1 MDQKPTQLDIEV
13 IKTMIQS
20 GTTLTKIANAM
31 STSVAQIDQLITRL
45 NLEKPADVRRRLRE
59 EAKPIG
65 PSERKLAIE
74 LRNDEIVE
82 RLYAGAEVTA
92 LAKEFGLSRET
103 IHKMR
108 RELELPSSSQMKRDE
123 TDKVIGEISDWVRS
137 HPGCTPAEISEFIEI
152 AENEVEALIDRSVK
166 HLVLGVNVKSQTS
179 ILSTK
184 WTQDQTFLALQKAAN
199 RLSPLTREN
208 YDNFRHEG
216 VVSGPSG
223 IRIIQIYGKWSKACE
238 LAGVESGAAVRANYK
253 RNLTREEMSEY
264 LGEYLI
270 TCTTASADAYDAWA
284 RKEVGAP
291 SLGTLRNE
299 FGKWNEACDEALRQ
313 LRYMWEEQEI

>member
-59 EAKPIG
+59 EAKPTG

-108 RELELPSSSQMKRDE
+108 RALDLPSSSQMKRE
-123 TDKVIGEISDWVRS
+123 EADKVIGEISDWVHS
-137 HPGCTPAEISEFIEI
+137 HPGCTPAEISAFSEI

-238 LAGVESGAAVRANYK
+238 LAGVESGAAMRANYK

-313 LRYMWEEQEI
+313 LRYMWEEQGL

>member
-1 MDQKPTQLDIEV
+1 MHQRPTQEDIET

-31 STSVAQIDQLITRL
+31 SASVTYIDHLITLL

-59 EAKPIG
+59 EAKPTG
-65 PSERKLAIE
+65 PSERKLAIQ

-82 RLYAGAEVTA
+82 RLYAGAEVPA
-92 LAKEFGLSRET
+92 LAKEFGLSGET
-103 IHKMR
+103 VHKMR
-108 RELELPSSSQMKRDE
+108 RELDLPSTSQMKKNE
-123 TDKVIGEISDWVRS
+123 ADKISAEISEWVRS
-137 HPGCTPAEISEFIEI
+137 HPGCTPAEIAEFIEI
-152 AENEVEALIDRSVK
+152 AESKVEALIYRSVK

-179 ILSTK
+179 ILSTT

-199 RLSPLTREN
+199 RLSPLTRGN
-208 YDNFRHEG
+208 YDNFRQEG

-223 IRIIQIYGKWSKACE
+223 IRIIQIFGKWSKACE
-238 LAGVESGAAVRANYK
+238 LAGVESGAARRANYK
-253 RNLTREEMSEY
+253 RNLTQEEMSEY

-313 LRYMWEEQEI
+313 LRYMWEEQES